1 MSTHNERGTDQQPW
15 KSLIFASQNS
25 AINGT
30 KIALLRDENAK
41 TNLCELAFANQS
53 LTIPYNEHLVVSRQ
67 TLDLMNKFTL
77 FPAASLNW
85 GGFTI
90 RVKLWIYHC
99 NCQFRHEHRLFLVIF
114 SVSEL
119 RNDLKLSLSSLA
131 IFYYFQMCS
140 TIFRFHSGW
149 FTSKSYVELQHDEKY
164 ISDSWIFSLK
174 IK

>member
-53 LTIPYNEHLVVSRQ
+53 LTIPYNEHLVMSPQ
-67 TLDLMNKFTL
+67 ALDLMNKFTL
-77 FPAASLNW
+77 FPATSLKR
-85 GGFTI
+85 GFTI

-99 NCQFRHEHRLFLVIF
+99 CCQIRHEHRLCKWASKRFETEFIITSDILLF
-114 SVSEL
+114 S
-119 RNDLKLSLSSLA
+119 DM
-131 IFYYFQMCS
+131 FYNFP
-140 TIFRFHSGW
+140 
-149 FTSKSYVELQHDEKY
+149 
-164 ISDSWIFSLK
+164 FSFCMVYM
-174 IK
+174 